1 MTTHY
6 GLSDNC
12 KSDNE
17 SNAALKVKPR
27 ESSRPA
33 VTGAAG

>member
-1 MTTHY
+1 MTTQY

-17 SNAALKVKPR
+17 SNAALKIKPR
-27 ESSRPA
+27 EPFHIT
-33 VTGAAG
+33 VTGGGG